1 MPSSMPILFIWSLI
15 AIFIFRHHMKKSS
28 KKQDDVSKK
37 FWAKEASS
45 LVVRKK
51 ELTQDDYVYPN
62 LTEEDL
68 KGEAWFEAQGQK
80 SLYRYEKQIA
90 GLLKQ
95 PMMNFQSMSN
105 TDLRLTFG
113 TANLTIIRENEER
126 WNSYLKALY
135 QIGSKL
141 LASGETLYSI
151 KLLEE
156 GIAMG
161 TDNRQHFLALGR
173 YYKDSGNTDAFHRL
187 LTTAQ
192 SLESLT
198 KNALVRDLKGE

>member
-1 MPSSMPILFIWSLI
+1 MPSSMPILFIWTLI

-28 KKQDDVSKK
+28 KKQNDVSKA

-51 ELTQDDYVYPN
+51 DLTQVDYVYPN

-68 KGEAWFEAQGQK
+68 KGEAWLEAQGQK
-80 SLYRYEKQIA
+80 SLYRYETQIA

-135 QIGSKL
+135 QMGSKL
-141 LASGETLYSI
+141 LASGETVYSI

-161 TDNRQHFLALGR
+161 TDNRQHFLTLGR
-173 YYKDSGNTDAFHRL
+173 YYKDSGDTDAYHQL
-187 LTTAQ
+187 LATAQ

-198 KNALVRDLKGE
+198 KNALVRDLKGD